1 MRRRE
6 FITLA
11 SGAAAAW
18 PVVARAQQQSKLPRI
33 GWLGVG
39 GSSTWAERV
48 EALRAGLRELGYI
61 DGKNL
66 KLEFRWASTVEQLP
80 VLADDLVRMNVD
92 IIFAPSSTE
101 VEAARPSTKTIP
113 IVFATHADP
122 VGVGHVTSLAR
133 PGGNIT
139 GRSVLLTD
147 LVAKQLEVLKETLP
161 AATRVGV
168 LWNPTAPSHVPALKA
183 LEAAGDKLGIRLFR
197 VPARTVGDFDVAVVA
212 MAREQ
217 VHGCI
222 VVSAPLFVAER
233 APLVELMLKFRLP
246 GVFGTKEIVEAGG
259 LISYSA
265 DFHDSIRRVAIYID
279 RILKG
284 TKPADL
290 PVEQASKYLLVVN
303 LKTARALDIGIP
315 ATLLARADE
324 VIE

>member
-6 FITLA
+6 FITLLV
-11 SGAAAAW
+11 GAAAW
-18 PVVARAQQQSKLPRI
+18 PLAARAQQQSKMARI

-39 GSSTWAERV
+39 QPSTYSERI
-48 EALRAGLRELGYI
+48 EALRSGLRELGYVE
-61 DGKNL
+61 GKNL
-66 KLEFRWASTVEQLP
+66 IVEFRWANTVEQLP
-80 VLADDLVRMNVD
+80 ALAADLVRINVD

-122 VGVGHVTSLAR
+122 VGVGHVTTLAR

-168 LWNPTAPSHVPALKA
+168 LWNPTAPSHVPAMKA

-197 VPARTVGDFDVAVVA
+197 VPARTLDDFDAAVVA

-217 VHGCI
+217 VQGCI
-222 VVSAPLFVAER
+222 VVAAPLFAAER
-233 APLVELMLKFRLP
+233 VPLAELMLKFRLP
-246 GVFGTKEIVEAGG
+246 GVFGTKEIVDAGG

-265 DFHDSIRRVAIYID
+265 DLHDSIRRVAIYMD
-279 RILKG
+279 KILKG
-284 TKPADL
+284 AKPADL

-303 LKTARALDIGIP
+303 LKTARALDITIP
-315 ATLLARADE
+315 PLLLARADE